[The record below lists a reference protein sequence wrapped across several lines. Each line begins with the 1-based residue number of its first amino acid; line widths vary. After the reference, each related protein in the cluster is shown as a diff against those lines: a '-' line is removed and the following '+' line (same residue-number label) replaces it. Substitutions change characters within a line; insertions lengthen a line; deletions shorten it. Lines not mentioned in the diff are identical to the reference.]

1 VLRLNP
7 RLRAGATTLPLAE
20 AAAVFYSVVRTAID
34 NGADPERIKRQTKED
49 IRVLARLKAIPKAQL
64 GELELD
70 MEGW

>member
-1 VLRLNP
+1 
-7 RLRAGATTLPLAE
+7 LAE